1 MPERGD
7 PSTIR
12 VAGALILLFGLQT
25 QRIHHPCADHVVLQH
40 DNTYP
45 TAGPH
50 PIPLPPRLGSLT
62 SSTCGSAGTAK
73 RNCLA
78 DLNTYLDPVNYVFCD
93 QDDDDKYTPHLW
105 AYDYDK
111 LADVHPSGLL
121 QYRTV
126 DLRPRHRQPETP
138 VGQRLH
144 HRHQVATA
152 AAGVGRATWTAR
164 RCN

>member
-111 LADVHPSGLL
+111 LADLFIQAGFSNTEPW
-121 QYRTV
+121 TF
-126 DLRPRHRQPETP
+126 DPDIANPKRQWGS
-138 VGQRLH
+138 VYII
-144 HRHQVATA
+144 ATK
-152 AAGVGRATWTAR
+152 
-164 RCN
+164 